1 MALNGDTGNERP
13 VQVLS
18 NPLCANPGPELL
30 DKSESLC
37 HPRARERSAV
47 WAATTSLARITSES
61 IRRSPANFQF
71 AKRYRLEVRA
81 EAFNLTNSFRAGIS
95 LPALTAG
102 ASGVNTT
109 FGTPTFGQIT
119 SALDPRILQ
128 MAMKFSF

>member
-1 MALNGDTGNERP
+1 MA
-13 VQVLS
+13 VS
-18 NPLCANPGPELL
+18 
-30 DKSESLC
+30 
-37 HPRARERSAV
+37 REFPI
-47 WAATTSLARITSES
+47 LE
-61 IRRSPANFQF
+61 
-71 AKRYRLEVRA
+71 KYRVEFRA

-128 MAMKFSF
+128 MALKFSF